1 MKRLITGFVIATPFV
16 GFVSCFAAPTTL
28 YVDEGAIIFC
38 RNENRA
44 DVLSDVSFFDIEVA
58 REVKTRALKLE
69 YPILDPDE
77 VSPLYARR
85 FPRAWHVEKGVLSI
99 LFPDFLASATGDIYI
114 KLATVRNVSGF
125 CAESANWN
133 STGLDYRVSTEG
145 AGCLASI
152 PFAVPLARRHGFA
165 ELMAPWYA
173 LGEKSLVSRLPYD
186 GKGLQWSPLCAETC
200 YGWGE
205 FVLGVNVSQSCQSVA
220 ERQTSCDSYNP
231 VAGVWVLGKNVVSDN
246 PRFVLPSG
254 ADWLIWEC
262 GEKTSRICKMKE
274 GRWSVVTN
282 ASCEDVPSLIVVN
295 NDENSVFLS
304 FSFKFDEN
312 DMSASMRGV
321 TAYLMEHDVLHRD
334 KLKSA
339 VRNSGAE
346 LSAFEKSCVEDE
358 IEQARIIDESLRSS
372 LSPRATRPAPSPTTP
387 TASLPPRR

>member
-99 LFPDFLASATGDIYI
+99 LFPDFLASAIGDIYI

-334 KLKSA
+334 KLKGA

-346 LSAFEKSCVEDE
+346 LSAF
-358 IEQARIIDESLRSS
+358 
-372 LSPRATRPAPSPTTP
+372 
-387 TASLPPRR
+387 